1 MKRKKKKN
9 RSPTN
14 GLFTEIYHEAQQKH
28 QTNHLNNN
36 NMWIQQDPSSQHTHT
51 HTLSSPHNL
60 AMPNKNDDDD
70 STLPFC
76 KNHVKPRG
84 PRKTSLYYANPNPS
98 VPIVIAVNNAERNCS
113 YDSYSGK
120 SIWLKQV

>member
-1 MKRKKKKN
+1 MDFSPRYTMKPNKN
-9 RSPTN
+9 IKPTTSTTTTICGSN
-14 GLFTEIYHEAQQKH
+14 KILI
-28 QTNHLNNN
+28 
-36 NMWIQQDPSSQHTHT
+36 PSTHT
-51 HTLSSPHNL
+51 HPHTLSCLHNL
-60 AMPNKNDDDD
+60 AMPDKNDDDD

-76 KNHVKPRG
+76 KTHVKPCG
-84 PRKTSLYYANPNPS
+84 TRKTSLYYANPNPS